1 MWGISVAES
10 ISNFE
15 EVVFALE
22 GTLSFYYT
30 NLMAGQYALGWILPS
45 REWLSWERIAGER
58 EPFNVHRRVE
68 QSMEAAGRAYLFASL
83 VEIHT
88 IASSLLILLQLE
100 IICRQTK
107 GL

>member
-30 NLMAGQYALGWILPS
+30 NLMAGQYVLG
-45 REWLSWERIAGER
+45 
-58 EPFNVHRRVE
+58 
-68 QSMEAAGRAYLFASL
+68 
-83 VEIHT
+83 
-88 IASSLLILLQLE
+88 
-100 IICRQTK
+100 
-107 GL
+107 